1 MRNNGNHTTSIEI
14 PIELYEKAK
23 GRVVF
28 KEALMLGIKSMLGD
42 LPDKDQAMHWDKD
55 RTHLKEKIN
64 ELQDQIQDIEQ
75 EAMDCFG
82 MSLDEYL
89 EKHKPQELHQRTL
102 EDFLIHHWK
111 PWVDRSSNM
120 MFDFNNARDVADC
133 FTNKIKKKYGIT
145 NFQQQIQFCENA
157 YALYMDNKEQ
167 FKDQGDMNGTTNP
180 QNYL

>member
-28 KEALMLGIKSMLGD
+28 KEALMLGIQSMLGD

-75 EAMDCFG
+75 EAMNCFG
-82 MSLDEYL
+82 MSLDEFL
-89 EKHKPQELHQRTL
+89 EQHKPTDIYQSNL
-102 EDFLIHHWK
+102 EDFIVNYWEPYK
-111 PWVDRSSNM
+111 RRNSTYY
-120 MFDFNNARDVADC
+120 DFNDPHDVADC
-133 FTNKIKKKYGIT
+133 YTNKIKNRYGIT
-145 NFQQQIQFCENA
+145 NISQQIEFCKDA
-157 YALYMDNKEQ
+157 YKLYMQNKDEYQ
-167 FKDQGDMNGTTNP
+167 NRGEMNGTTNP
-180 QNYL
+180 QNRL